1 MCNTY
6 RVRLVFFLVIV
17 PGCFGQ
23 VAHESVLCNVVSSPR
38 TTAST
43 SAVKFSVSV
52 AGTQVSELSVT
63 PSQGVRRT
71 MILLDSSGSMGQS
84 NSSIKLAMQVAKDF
98 IETSPQTDQLAL
110 LDFSNRTYID
120 IALTDVDSFRK
131 NFLDPKTTKQIRRRG
146 GTQLFDAM
154 IAAADYLHKTSTEG
168 DSLFVISDGVDNAST
183 INQRQFSEVLL
194 RDNVRAYLFLL
205 GTSVQE
211 SARRQLETENIIRS
225 TGGTVIG
232 VRPVGSP
239 LLQNP
244 TPVPLYNL
252 SSAELERIRTD
263 VQTIHS
269 LIEHPYKVQFDIHP
283 APATAASLQ
292 VSLTNPD
299 GTAAANELALCPTNI
314 SPAASSDLGK

>member
-120 IALTDVDSFRK
+120 IALTNVDSFRK
-131 NFLDPKTTKQIRRRG
+131 NFFGSKDYKTDTPERRNTIIRCDDRCCRLSAQDFTG
-146 GTQLFDAM
+146 R
-154 IAAADYLHKTSTEG
+154 
-168 DSLFVISDGVDNAST
+168 
-183 INQRQFSEVLL
+183 RQFIC
-194 RDNVRAYLFLL
+194 YL
-205 GTSVQE
+205 
-211 SARRQLETENIIRS
+211 
-225 TGGTVIG
+225 
-232 VRPVGSP
+232 
-239 LLQNP
+239 
-244 TPVPLYNL
+244 
-252 SSAELERIRTD
+252 
-263 VQTIHS
+263 
-269 LIEHPYKVQFDIHP
+269 
-283 APATAASLQ
+283 
-292 VSLTNPD
+292 
-299 GTAAANELALCPTNI
+299 
-314 SPAASSDLGK
+314 

>member
-1 MCNTY
+1 
-6 RVRLVFFLVIV
+6 
-17 PGCFGQ
+17 
-23 VAHESVLCNVVSSPR
+23 
-38 TTAST
+38 
-43 SAVKFSVSV
+43 
-52 AGTQVSELSVT
+52 
-63 PSQGVRRT
+63 
-71 MILLDSSGSMGQS
+71 
-84 NSSIKLAMQVAKDF
+84 
-98 IETSPQTDQLAL
+98 
-110 LDFSNRTYID
+110 
-120 IALTDVDSFRK
+120 
-131 NFLDPKTTKQIRRRG
+131 
-146 GTQLFDAM
+146 M